1 MKLKITF
8 LTLALLTIFSVNAQE
23 EEKENPFSFKWDNG
37 FKVES
42 ADKNFK
48 LSFGG
53 RIMLD
58 HAFFS
63 QDNDLDLAFGELVTK
78 NGLEIR
84 RARLFLAGAIYNNV
98 EFKLDLGFEGGD
110 VAMKDVY
117 LGIKN
122 VPVVGNIRVGNVKE
136 PIRLEMLTSSKYITF
151 MERSILSD
159 FSPTRNNGILVFND
173 FLENRLSAQAGL
185 FRNAGDNGNDIMAN
199 DGYTFTGRITGL
211 PIDDQDA
218 KQLLHVGLGYS
229 YRKPDTGEYR
239 VRSKPEAHL
248 SGVRYINTGTLEDV
262 DNVNLTNLEA
272 AYVSGPFSIQT
283 EYLMAK
289 VNTGNATTVGNYNF
303 SSYYGEV
310 SYFLTGESRKYKSSY
325 AGFDR
330 VKPTN
335 NFGGENKG
343 SGAWEIALRYST
355 SDLNSENISG
365 GEQSDITLGVNWYLN
380 PATRIMFNN
389 VWADVKDAGKMNVFQ
404 VRFQI
409 DF

>member
-8 LTLALLTIFSVNAQE
+8 LTLALLTVFSVNSQE
-23 EEKENPFSFKWDNG
+23 EKKENPFSFKWDNG

-63 QDNDLDLAFGELVTK
+63 QNNDLDLAFGELVTK

-84 RARLFLAGAIYNNV
+84 RARLFLAGVVYNNV
-98 EFKLDLGFEGGD
+98 EFKLDLGFEGGE

-151 MERSILSD
+151 MERSIHSD
-159 FSPTRNNGILVFND
+159 FSPTRNNGILLFND
-173 FLENRLSAQAGL
+173 FLDKRLSAQAGL
-185 FRNAGDNGNDIMAN
+185 FRNAGNNGNDVMAN

-211 PIDDQDA
+211 PINDQDA

-229 YRKPDTGEYR
+229 YRKPDSGEYR
-239 VRSKPEAHL
+239 VRSRPEAHL
-248 SGVRYINTGTLEDV
+248 SGVRYINTGTLEDI
-262 DNVNLTNLEA
+262 DNVNLTNVEA
-272 AYVSGPFSIQT
+272 AFVSGPFSIQT

-289 VNTGNATTVGNYNF
+289 VNTGNITAVDSYNF
-303 SSYYGEV
+303 NSYYGQV
-310 SYFLTGESRKYKSSY
+310 SYFLTGESKKYKSSY
-325 AGFDR
+325 SGFNR

-335 NFGGENKG
+335 NFGENG
-343 SGAWEIALRYST
+343 SGAWEVALRFSN
-355 SDLNSENISG
+355 SDLNNEDILG
-365 GEQSDITLGVNWYLN
+365 GEQSDVTVGLNWYLN

-389 VWADVKDAGKMNVFQ
+389 VWADVKDAGNMNVFQ

>member
-1 MKLKITF
+1 MTTTKNILFVVSLFTF
-8 LTLALLTIFSVNAQE
+8 LFANSQE
-23 EEKENPFSFKWDNG
+23 EKKENPFSFKWDNG

-63 QDNDLDLAFGELVTK
+63 QNKDMELSFGELTTK

-84 RARLFLAGAIYNNV
+84 RARLFLSGTVYNNV
-98 EFKLDLGFEGGD
+98 EFKLDLGFEEED

-122 VPVVGNIRVGNVKE
+122 VPVVGNIRIGNVKE

-151 MERSILSD
+151 MERSIHSD
-159 FSPTRNNGILVFND
+159 FSPTRNNGILLFND
-173 FLENRLSAQAGL
+173 FLDKRLSAQAGL
-185 FRNAGDNGNDIMAN
+185 FRQAGSNGNDIMAN
-199 DGYTFTGRITGL
+199 DGYTFTGRVTGL
-211 PIDDQDA
+211 AINDTET
-218 KQLLHVGLGYS
+218 KQLLHLGIGYS
-229 YRKPDTGEYR
+229 YRKPETREYQ

-248 SGVRYINTGTLEDV
+248 SGVRYINTGTIEDV
-262 DNVNLTNLEA
+262 DNVNLTNFEA
-272 AYVSGPFSIQT
+272 AYVRGSFSIQA
-283 EYLMAK
+283 EYLASS
-289 VNTGNATTVGNYNF
+289 VNTGNSTTIDSYNF
-303 SSYYGEV
+303 SSYYGQL
-310 SYFLTGESRKYKSSY
+310 SYFLTGESKNYKSSY
-325 AGFDR
+325 SGFNR

-335 NFGGENKG
+335 NFGDNG
-343 SGAWEIALRYST
+343 SGAWEVALRFSN
-355 SDLNSENISG
+355 SDLNNEDILG
-365 GEQSDITLGVNWYLN
+365 GEQSDITLGLNWYLN
-380 PATRIMFNN
+380 PSTRIMLNN
-389 VWADVKDAGKMNVFQ
+389 VWADVKDAGKANIFQ

>member
-1 MKLKITF
+1 MKLKITL
-8 LTLALLTIFSVNAQE
+8 LTLAFLTVFSVNSQE
-23 EEKENPFSFKWDNG
+23 EKKENPFSFKWDNG

-63 QDNDLDLAFGELVTK
+63 QDDDLDLAFGELVTK

-84 RARLFLAGAIYNNV
+84 RARLFLAGVVYNNV

-136 PIRLEMLTSSKYITF
+136 PIRLEMLTSSKYVTF
-151 MERSILSD
+151 MERSIHSD
-159 FSPTRNNGILVFND
+159 FSPTRNNGILLFND
-173 FLENRLSAQAGL
+173 FLDKRFSAQAGL
-185 FRNAGDNGNDIMAN
+185 FRNAGNNGNDVMAN

-211 PIDDQDA
+211 PINDQDA

-229 YRKPDTGEYR
+229 YRKPDAREYR
-239 VRSKPEAHL
+239 VRSRPEAHL
-248 SGVRYINTGTLEDV
+248 SGVRYINTGTLEDI

-272 AYVSGPFSIQT
+272 AFVSGPFSIQT

-289 VNTGNATTVGNYNF
+289 VNTGNITAVDGYNF
-303 SSYYGEV
+303 NSYYGQV
-310 SYFLTGESRKYKSSY
+310 SYFLTGESKKYKSSY
-325 AGFDR
+325 SGFNR

-335 NFGGENKG
+335 NFGDNG
-343 SGAWEIALRYST
+343 SGAWEVALRYST

-365 GEQSDITLGVNWYLN
+365 GEQSDVTLGLNWYLN
-380 PATRIMFNN
+380 PSTRIMFNN

-404 VRFQI
+404 MRFQI